1 MPQLEVDT
9 YASQIFWLVLTFIV
23 LFFVLWRVALPQIRE
38 ILENRQRRI
47 DQDLERAAALR
58 DEAKGVIDAYE
69 VELAKARAGAREELA
84 AAAEGAA
91 AEAARKQEALNERLT
106 QELEAAEGRI
116 VVARDAALQNVRD
129 LAGELAA
136 AAAKRL
142 GGIDADTAS
151 VGSAVDL
158 AMRERG

>member
-38 ILENRQRRI
+38 ILDNRQRRI